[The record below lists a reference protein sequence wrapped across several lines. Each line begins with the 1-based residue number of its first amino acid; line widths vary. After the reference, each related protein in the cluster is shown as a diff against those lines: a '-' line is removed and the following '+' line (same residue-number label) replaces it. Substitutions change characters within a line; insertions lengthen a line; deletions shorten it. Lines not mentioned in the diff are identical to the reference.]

1 MLLTIH
7 DANLK
12 KVAFVD
18 NNKQTTL
25 NYYDDIWARNLETSS
40 STFEFT
46 VFKKAI
52 KSDTASRKTYNYL
65 NEKAFIS
72 FKYNGKSYV
81 FSVMTVEEN
90 EQTIKCYCEN
100 LNLELINEYANPYK
114 ATKAMSFVEYCN
126 AMDLLNFTHLSVGIN
141 EISDQKRTLEW
152 EGQDTKLARLLSLA
166 KKFDAEI
173 DFDTQ
178 LNADSSIKSFKV
190 NIYHE
195 NDATHQ
201 GVGRVRNDIQ
211 LTYGK
216 NLKSIKRKIDKTG
229 VYNAIRPT
237 GKRTVKNGKGEEV
250 EEIVTIGS
258 LGGWSENNKDGVRE
272 FYQQGDML
280 YAPLSMQ
287 MYPSTFTSSTTNDQW
302 IRKDLEVDSDNPTVI
317 RAAAIANLRKNAYP
331 AITYD
336 VDGFIDVEVGDTV
349 KIYDDG
355 FSPILLVQARVSDQ
369 KISFT
374 NPNSNKTT
382 FANFKALENN
392 LSDGIQAAFERL
404 FEASKPYLIKLST
417 DNGVIFKNQI
427 GQSIVTPTLY
437 KGGKPV
443 VAGVTWRWALDGH
456 TTTGMTYTVRG
467 ADVTETTTLTIAAYI
482 GNDEVAVDEISFVNV
497 LDGTM
502 GTPGTPGRD
511 GRTPYVHTAWANSAT
526 GTSGFSLDS
535 SINKLYIGIYTDFEP
550 NDSTD
555 PTKYK
560 WTLIKGEKGDKGE
573 QGERGL
579 QGLQGAKG
587 DQGVAGAKGADGRT
601 QYTHIAYSDSS
612 DGRTNFSVSA
622 SNRKYIGMYVDFNSA
637 DSTNPADYAWTLVK
651 GADGANGT
659 PGKAGADGRTPYFHT
674 AYANS
679 SDGQQDFSV
688 TDSANKKY
696 LGTYTDYTQADSTD
710 YRAYTWTLIKGD
722 DGTGIANVTNYY
734 LASTQSTGVTTST
747 AGWTTTPQTITSTKR
762 YHWNYRVEL
771 YTDGTSKTTVP
782 AVFGVYGDTGPKGDQ
797 GERGLQGLQGPK
809 GDIGIQGPKGADGK
823 SSYTHIAY
831 ATNSTGTQGFSTSD
845 STNKTYM
852 GMYVDNIEADSTTP
866 SKYHWTL
873 IKGADGAQ
881 GLPGAKGA
889 DGRTPYLHIA
899 YATNATGTQGFSVT
913 DSNGKTYI
921 GQYTDYTQSDSTDP
935 SRYKWSLIKGDKGDR
950 GATGPQGP
958 QGPQGI
964 QGLQGPKGDQG
975 IPGLRGADGRTQYT
989 HIAYADNAT
998 GGGFSQTDQTKAYIG
1013 MYQDFTATDS
1023 TNPASYRWTKWK
1035 GSDGAQGVPGPKG
1048 ADGRTPYIHWAYS
1061 DNPDGTGLTTSDN
1074 GQRYIGHYSDYT
1086 QADSTD
1092 KTKYRW
1098 ADRWAKIEVGGRNY
1112 ILNSRILWIDTN
1124 NVQICPISTEKLKE
1138 GSREFVR
1145 IRRSNPSLNP
1155 SLISLYSEIRRFS
1168 SEMPMSGK
1176 GKISF
1181 KARASSPVNM
1191 NVMGISISSTSTNLP
1206 WNGSRISIGTEWQT
1220 YSFDFEFVKGMT
1232 ILRANPLQILPPVPN
1247 LAEFY
1252 LDLCEW
1258 QLEAGTMASSWFSA
1272 PEDVQTEIDSKADQA
1287 LTQEQ
1292 LNALNEQAQLLDA
1305 EMKAK
1310 ASMEALSD
1318 LEKAYQSFVK
1328 SNAANQAKA
1337 EKELA
1342 EAGKRID
1349 LLVTEFGGFKEMKTF
1364 IDTYMSSSNE
1374 GLIIGKNDASST
1386 IKVSSDRI
1394 SMFSA
1399 GREVMYISQGV
1410 IHIDNGIFTASVQIG
1425 RFRTEQYHLNPD
1437 MNVIRYVS

>member
-25 NYYDDIWARNLETSS
+25 NYYDDIWTRNLETGS

-52 KSDTASRKTYNYL
+52 QSDTARHKTYNYL
-65 NEKAFIS
+65 NERAFVS
-72 FKYNGKSYV
+72 FRYKGKSYV
-81 FSVMTVEEN
+81 FSVMVVEED
-90 EQTIKCYCEN
+90 EKTIRCYCEN

-114 ATKAMSFVEYCN
+114 ASKTMSFVEYCN

-696 LGTYTDYTQADSTD
+696 LGTYTDYTQSDSTD

-734 LASTQSTGVTTST
+734 LASTQSTGVTTAT
-747 AGWTTTPQTITSTKR
+747 TGWTTTPQTITSTKR

-782 AVFGVYGDTGPKGDQ
+782 AVFGVYGATGPKGDQ

-809 GDIGIQGPKGADGK
+809 G
-823 SSYTHIAY
+823 
-831 ATNSTGTQGFSTSD
+831 
-845 STNKTYM
+845 
-852 GMYVDNIEADSTTP
+852 E
-866 SKYHWTL
+866 
-873 IKGADGAQ
+873 
-881 GLPGAKGA
+881 
-889 DGRTPYLHIA
+889 
-899 YATNATGTQGFSVT
+899 
-913 DSNGKTYI
+913 
-921 GQYTDYTQSDSTDP
+921 
-935 SRYKWSLIKGDKGDR
+935 
-950 GATGPQGP
+950 
-958 QGPQGI
+958 
-964 QGLQGPKGDQG
+964 QG
-975 IPGLRGADGRTQYT
+975 IPGAKGADGRTQYT

-1023 TNPASYRWTKWK
+1023 TNPTSYRWTKWK

-1048 ADGRTPYIHWAYS
+1048 ADGRTPYVHFAYS
-1061 DNPDGTGLTTSDN
+1061 DNADGTGLTTSDN

-1098 ADRWAKIEVGGRNY
+1098 TDRWARIEVGGENLIDRTSEPFVMGYGITNTTWNPETKRTRLTFSSSVNRAIASE
-1112 ILNSRILWIDTN
+1112 ILPQGNIFYESQNFVLQKGGKYTQAIR
-1124 NVQICPISTEKLKE
+1124 ISTDAPVLSLNAAMITWFHKIVATGTTSHYSKPATIINTGPNEYIIYSSIIWDKENAIIRPFDIQNLHLALDFRNRGTYIEFYQPKLENGTVFTSYSISKNDQEEKL
-1138 GSREFVR
+1138 
-1145 IRRSNPSLNP
+1145 
-1155 SLISLYSEIRRFS
+1155 
-1168 SEMPMSGK
+1168 
-1176 GKISF
+1176 
-1181 KARASSPVNM
+1181 A
-1191 NVMGISISSTSTNLP
+1191 
-1206 WNGSRISIGTEWQT
+1206 
-1220 YSFDFEFVKGMT
+1220 
-1232 ILRANPLQILPPVPN
+1232 
-1247 LAEFY
+1247 
-1252 LDLCEW
+1252 
-1258 QLEAGTMASSWFSA
+1258 
-1272 PEDVQTEIDSKADQA
+1272 SKADQA

-1305 EMKAK
+1305 ELKAK

-1328 SNAANQAKA
+1328 SNAESRAKSEA
-1337 EKELA
+1337 DLA

-1349 LLVTEFGGFKEMKTF
+1349 LLVTQFGGLKELKTF
-1364 IDTYMSSSNE
+1364 IDTYMTSSNE

-1386 IKVSSDRI
+1386 IKVSHDRI